1 MKGDIKAQNHNILK
15 GYNMLLYFA
24 GTMIMY
30 EPAEECI
37 VDFWKEGILKN
48 LPVASSNPVF
58 VKAAGQLRESCSD
71 QSSNTLA
78 MSEDYFRLF
87 IRKDMP
93 LAPCYESFYENRL
106 SNAGNC
112 EGSCV
117 TEFYNSYGWKPK
129 FRNEIRDDHLGVEL
143 LFLTTLV
150 ERYMHMDD
158 YACSREMRSEIK
170 RFIDNHILTWIPEWY
185 QKVQD
190 NAVTLSYK
198 GISSLIYASVED
210 IYSLLSNK
218 NEIARQPDYSRN

>member
-1 MKGDIKAQNHNILK
+1 MKGDIKGQNHNILK

-37 VDFWKEGILKN
+37 VDFWREGILKK
-48 LPVASSNPVF
+48 LPVSSSNPLF
-58 VKAAGQLRESCSD
+58 VKAAGQLRESCTD
-71 QSSNTLA
+71 QSSNTVA
-78 MSEDYFRLF
+78 MCKDYFRLF
-87 IRKDMP
+87 KKEEMP
-93 LAPCYESFYENRL
+93 LAPYYESFYKNRF
-106 SNAGNC
+106 SGP
-112 EGSCV
+112 GRSKDSGV
-117 TEFYNSYGWKPK
+117 TEFYNSFGWKPK
-129 FRNEIRDDHLGVEL
+129 FRNEMRDDHLGVEL

-158 YACSREMRSEIK
+158 EACRVEMRNEIR

-190 NAVTLSYK
+190 NSLTLSYK

-210 IYSLLSNK
+210 IHSFLSNR
-218 NEIARQPDYSRN
+218 NEIVRQPYYSKN